1 MAGNRCGKEFN
12 LLARYKMRVILYP
25 YVVMVT
31 QIMSTWDEVGG
42 PCSLI
47 ELETERE
54 RERQTERGGRR
65 EKTKLKQKE

>member
-1 MAGNRCGKEFN
+1 M
-12 LLARYKMRVILYP
+12 LARYKMRVILYP

-47 ELETERE
+47 ELERE
-54 RERQTERGGRR
+54 RERGREREEGGGER
-65 EKTKLKQKE
+65 KQS

>member
-1 MAGNRCGKEFN
+1 M
-12 LLARYKMRVILYP
+12 LARGKMRVILYP

-47 ELETERE
+47 ELERESEGERE
-54 RERQTERGGRR
+54 RERERDRDRQTDRGGRR
-65 EKTKLKQKE
+65 ERTKLKQKE

>member
-1 MAGNRCGKEFN
+1 MQPG
-12 LLARYKMRVILYP
+12 ARKKKRVPLCKMRVIIYSYTL
-25 YVVMVT
+25 MLSWQ
-31 QIMSTWDEVGG
+31 QIMNTWDEVGG